1 MPKQLN
7 ATEWMDEID
16 NALDYRY
23 HFSKEEKWDDLEA
36 TYLNDAD
43 SDASVG
49 ENLIYSMGDSLISSL
64 MNPDPEF
71 VVTATH
77 PLGVDKA
84 PVVESLDNALVESLK
99 LKQAI
104 DLSLLHC
111 YLNSRAILKI
121 GYDSEYGYN
130 PYFDIGQQGQFMGMT
145 LTQFDKKG
153 RRIETLNSTP
163 GMPWVKACH
172 PKDIVVPWGT
182 VDVEDAPWMAH
193 RIVRK
198 NSYIKADPK
207 YKNATRLEPQMS
219 MQSWVESYNRVLQ
232 NNKTRY
238 TNDRMHDVRN
248 EPLYNELWEI
258 RDRMSGR
265 VMVVT
270 RDHDKFLRNE
280 FDAIQAL
287 IGGLPFVAGTFVQH
301 PRSFWGTPQAYYL
314 GQIQRTQKDIA
325 VQAEKERRIRV
336 LKYLYK
342 KGLFTE
348 AELNVALSHNVG
360 AAAEVDVSVSGDL
373 RQSLLP
379 ISHGP
384 PGTHTFD
391 SQNNKNNAREVIG
404 SSTMD
409 LANFDSPSARRTV
422 GEVQGV
428 QQGAARRSGKRYT
441 MVSNLYVDSIKKV
454 NRLVFGLWKTPRF
467 ALIGKDYVPFTGDEL
482 KGNYLLDV
490 NLSVKR
496 NLSRAEKK
504 IEAFMLLQNFIGLPG
519 VDIPALYQNL
529 VDAAGDPAFEN
540 ILVAASRGG
549 QNKQIA
555 SAPAAQA
562 PQPKPNNRGASK

>member
-1 MPKQLN
+1 MPLN

-23 HFSKEEKWDDLEA
+23 RFAKEEKWEDMEA
-36 TYLNDAD
+36 SFLNDAD

-84 PVVESLDNALVESLK
+84 PVIESLDNAFIGSLN
-99 LKQAI
+99 LKQAV

-111 YLNSRAILKI
+111 YLNSVAILKI

-130 PYFDIGQQGQFMGMT
+130 PYFDIGQDGQFMGMT

-153 RRIETLNSTP
+153 RRIESLNTVP
-163 GMPWVKACH
+163 GMPWVLTCH

-182 VDVEDAPWMAH
+182 VFIENSPWVAH

-198 NSYIKADPK
+198 NSHIKADPK
-207 YKNATRLEPQMS
+207 YKNTTRLEPQMS
-219 MQSWVESYNRVLQ
+219 MESWMNSYTKTLQ

-238 TNDRMHDVRN
+238 TNDRMHDVKN

-258 RDRMSGR
+258 RDRMSGK
-265 VMVVT
+265 VIVVT

-280 FDAIQAL
+280 FDAIQSL
-287 IGGLPFVAGTFVQH
+287 IGGLPFVSGTFVQH
-301 PRSFWGTPQAYYL
+301 PRSFWSTPQAYYL

-325 VQAEKERRIRV
+325 VQAEKERRIKI

-342 KGLFTE
+342 KGVFDE
-348 AELNVALSHNVG
+348 AELNKALSHHVG
-360 AAAEVDVSVSGDL
+360 IGAEVDIGASQDIRNVL
-373 RQSLLP
+373 AP
-379 ISHGP
+379 INHGP
-384 PGTHTFD
+384 AGTSALD
-391 SQNNKNNAREVIG
+391 SEINKNRAREVIG
-404 SSTMD
+404 YSPMD

-441 MVSNLYVDSIKKV
+441 MVSNLYVDTIKKV
-454 NRLVFGLWKTPRF
+454 NKIVFGLWKTPRYT
-467 ALIGKDYVPFTGDEL
+467 LIGKDFVQFTGEQL
-482 KGNYLLDV
+482 KGDYLLDV
-490 NLSVKR
+490 LLSVKR
-496 NLSRAEKK
+496 NLSKSERK

-549 QNKQIA
+549 QNKQQA
-555 SAPAAQA
+555 LGPGKATPPANTN
-562 PQPKPNNRGASK
+562 KGATS

>member
-1 MPKQLN
+1 MSKQLD

-36 TYLNDAD
+36 SYLNDAD

-84 PVVESLDNALVESLK
+84 PIVESLDNALVESLK
-99 LKQAI
+99 LKQAV

-130 PYFDIGQQGQFMGMT
+130 PYFDVGQEGQFMGMT

-163 GMPWVKACH
+163 GMPWVKPCN

-182 VDVEDAPWMAH
+182 IELEDAPWIAH

-198 NSYIKADPK
+198 NTYIKADPK
-207 YKNATRLEPQMS
+207 YKNTTRLEPQLS

-265 VMVVT
+265 VFVVT
-270 RDHDKFLRNE
+270 RDHDKFLRSE

-287 IGGLPFVAGTFVQH
+287 IGGLPFVSGTFVQH

-314 GQIQRTQKDIA
+314 GQIQHTQKDIA
-325 VQAEKERRIRV
+325 VQAEKERRIRI
-336 LKYLYK
+336 LKYLAK
-342 KGLFTE
+342 KDVFTE
-348 AELNVALSHNVG
+348 AELNKALSHNVG
-360 AAAEVDVSVSGDL
+360 AVAEADIGSSQDIRNVL
-373 RQSLLP
+373 AP
-379 ISHGP
+379 INHGA
-384 PGTHTFD
+384 PGTHMLD

-441 MVSNLYVDSIKKV
+441 MVSNLYINAIKKV
-454 NRLVFGLWKTPRF
+454 NKIVFGVWKTPRY
-467 ALIGKDYVPFTGDEL
+467 ALIGKDYIPFTGEQL
-482 KGNYLLDV
+482 KGNYLLGV

-496 NLSRAEKK
+496 NLSRSEKK
-504 IEAFMLLQNFIGLPG
+504 VEAFMILQNFIGLPG
-519 VDIPALYQNL
+519 VNIPAIYQML
-529 VDAAGDPAFEN
+529 VDAAGDPAFEL
-540 ILVAASRGG
+540 ILSSANRGS

-555 SAPAAQA
+555 PATQT
-562 PQPKPNNRGASK
+562 PQPKSDKGAAK